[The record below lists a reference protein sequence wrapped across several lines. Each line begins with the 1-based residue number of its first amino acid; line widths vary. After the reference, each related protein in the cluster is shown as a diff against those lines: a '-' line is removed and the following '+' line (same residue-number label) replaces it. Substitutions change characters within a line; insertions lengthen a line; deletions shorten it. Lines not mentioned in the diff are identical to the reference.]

1 VNALPTQVILAD
13 RKITY
18 CITDRDLR
26 VTQMSDAARLLP
38 EADAVVGR
46 SLLEIMPELIG
57 SEAVLADILA
67 GKLPRF
73 ELAGV
78 NRTAD
83 DQRTIYLTLVSLP
96 YNHTNGHVSG
106 LIHLVQDM
114 TDFASIEQR
123 VTQQRNEL
131 RLLRDELNRRN
142 QQLAAA
148 NAELQS
154 LDEMKSKFVSIAA
167 HELRSPLTA
176 ITGYL
181 ELLMDDGADC
191 FSELQRDYLGII
203 QGSAHRL
210 LTITNDLLDLT
221 RIEAGRLELV
231 LQPADLGAVLR
242 AVASEYAAQIAA
254 KTQQLT
260 LTISADLPAV
270 LCDSVRA
277 AQIIGNLISNAT
289 KYTPAGGRI
298 AIQLERAADEGF
310 LQIVVQ
316 DTGVGIPAAEQK
328 RLFERFFRASNAST
342 AGALGAGLGLH
353 ITRALVELHGGRI
366 WLKSEAGQG
375 AAFFVTFPITDM
387 PISRDGA
394 ERMSRFARGH

>member
-1 VNALPTQVILAD
+1 MNALPTQVILTD

-38 EADAVVGR
+38 AADAVVGR

-57 SEAVLADILA
+57 SETVLADVLA

-78 NRTAD
+78 NRTTE
-83 DQRTIYLTLVSLP
+83 DQQTVYLTLVSLP
-96 YNHTNGHVSG
+96 YNHTNGQVSG

-114 TDFASIEQR
+114 TELASIEQR

-181 ELLMDDGADC
+181 ELLMDDGAGC
-191 FSELQRDYLGII
+191 FTDLQRDYLGII

-231 LQPADLGAVLR
+231 LRPTDLGAVLR
-242 AVASEYAAQIAA
+242 AVAGEYAAQIAA
-254 KTQQLT
+254 KTQQLI
-260 LTISADLPAV
+260 LTIPDDLPAV
-270 LCDSVRA
+270 LCDIMRA
-277 AQIIGNLISNAT
+277 AQIVGNLLSNAT
-289 KYTPAGGRI
+289 KYTPVGGRI
-298 AIQLERAADEGF
+298 QLQLEHAADEGF
-310 LQIVVQ
+310 LQVVVR
-316 DTGVGIPAAEQK
+316 DTGVGIPVAEQK
-328 RLFERFFRASNAST
+328 RLFERFFRASSAAT

-353 ITRALVELHGGRI
+353 ITRALVELHGGKI
-366 WLKSEAGQG
+366 WLESAADQG
-375 AAFFVTFPITDM
+375 AAFFATFPITDT
-387 PISRDGA
+387 PGCVDWS
-394 ERMSRFARGH
+394 ERKSCFARDH

>member
-1 VNALPTQVILAD
+1 MNALLTQVILED

-26 VTQMSDAARLLP
+26 VIQVSDAARLLSD
-38 EADAVVGR
+38 ADDVLGH
-46 SLLEIMPELIG
+46 SLLDIVPELIG
-57 SEAVLADILA
+57 SEMVLADILA
-67 GKLPRF
+67 GKTPRF
-73 ELAGV
+73 ELARV

-96 YNHTNGHVSG
+96 YNNTNGQVSG

-114 TDFASIEQR
+114 TDLVSIEQR

-181 ELLMDDGADC
+181 ELLIDNGAGRFTD
-191 FSELQRDYLGII
+191 LQNDYLGII
-203 QGSAHRL
+203 QGSTHRL
-210 LTITNDLLDLT
+210 LSITNDLLDLT

-231 LQPADLGAVLR
+231 LQPVDLGALLKV
-242 AVASEYAAQIAA
+242 VASEYAAQIEA
-254 KTQQLT
+254 KAQRLT
-260 LTISADLPAV
+260 LTIADGLPTA
-270 LCDSVRA
+270 LCDGLRA

-289 KYTPAGGRI
+289 KYTPAAGTITIR
-298 AIQLERAADEGF
+298 LERTADAGF
-310 LQIVVQ
+310 LQVSVR
-316 DTGVGIPAAEQK
+316 DTGVGIPDAEQK
-328 RLFERFFRASNAST
+328 RIFERFFRASSAAA
-342 AGALGAGLGLH
+342 AGVLGAGLGLH
-353 ITRALVELHGGRI
+353 ISRALVELHGGKI
-366 WLKSEAGQG
+366 WLESAIGQG
-375 AAFFVTFPITDM
+375 STFYVTFPVTDT
-387 PISRDGA
+387 PANSDWATRA
-394 ERMSRFARGH
+394 SRFPHFH

>member
-1 VNALPTQVILAD
+1 MNALPTQVILAD

-38 EADAVVGR
+38 EADAVVGH

-78 NRTAD
+78 NRTAE

-96 YNHTNGHVSG
+96 YNHTNGQVSG

-154 LDEMKSKFVSIAA
+154 LDEMKSKFVSVAA

-191 FSELQRDYLGII
+191 FSDLQRDYLGII

-221 RIEAGRLELV
+221 RIEAGRLELAW
-231 LQPADLGAVLR
+231 QPADLGAVLR

-254 KTQQLT
+254 KTQQFT
-260 LTISADLPAV
+260 LTIPDDLPAV

-298 AIQLERAADEGF
+298 EIQLERAADEGF
-310 LQIVVQ
+310 LQIAVR

-328 RLFERFFRASNAST
+328 KLFARFFRASSASA

-366 WLKSEAGQG
+366 WLESEAGQG
-375 AAFFVTFPITDM
+375 AAFFVTFPITDT
-387 PISRDGA
+387 PISTDGS

>member
-1 VNALPTQVILAD
+1 MNALPTQVILAD

-26 VTQMSDAARLLP
+26 VIQMSDAARLLP
-38 EADAVVGR
+38 AADDVVGH
-46 SLLEIMPELIG
+46 SLLEIMPELVG
-57 SEAVLADILA
+57 SEMVLADVLA

-78 NRTAD
+78 NRTAE
-83 DQRTIYLTLVSLP
+83 DQRTIYLMLVSLP
-96 YNHTNGHVSG
+96 YNNSNGQVSG

-114 TDFASIEQR
+114 TDFAAIEQR

-154 LDEMKSKFVSIAA
+154 LDEMKSKFVSVAA

-191 FSELQRDYLGII
+191 FSDLQRDYLGII

-231 LQPADLGAVLR
+231 LQPVDLGALLR
-242 AVASEYAAQIAA
+242 AIASEYAVQIAA

-260 LTISADLPAV
+260 LTIPDGLPGV

-277 AQIIGNLISNAT
+277 FQIIGNLISNAT
-289 KYTPAGGRI
+289 KYTPAGGWI
-298 AIQLERAADEGF
+298 EIQLGRAADEGF
-310 LQIVVQ
+310 LQVAVR

-328 RLFERFFRASNAST
+328 KLFERFFRASSAST
-342 AGALGAGLGLH
+342 AGAFGAGLGLH
-353 ITRALVELHGGRI
+353 ITRALVELHGGKI
-366 WLKSEAGQG
+366 WLESEAGQG
-375 AAFFVTFPITDM
+375 AAFFVTFPISDM
-387 PISRDGA
+387 PVSADWS
-394 ERMSRFARGH
+394 ESMSRFARDH

>member
-1 VNALPTQVILAD
+1 MNALPTQVILAD

-38 EADAVVGR
+38 EADDMVGH
-46 SLLEIMPELIG
+46 SLLEIMPELVG
-57 SEAVLADILA
+57 SEMVLADILA

-83 DQRTIYLTLVSLP
+83 DQRTIYLMLVSLP
-96 YNHTNGHVSG
+96 YNNSNGQVSG

-131 RLLRDELNRRN
+131 RLLRDELNHRN

-148 NAELQS
+148 NSELQS
-154 LDEMKSKFVSIAA
+154 LDEMKSKFVAIAA

-191 FSELQRDYLGII
+191 FSDLQRDYLGII

-260 LTISADLPAV
+260 LTIPDDLPAV
-270 LCDSVRA
+270 LCDNVRA

-298 AIQLERAADEGF
+298 EIQLERAADEGF
-310 LQIVVQ
+310 LQIAVR

-328 RLFERFFRASNAST
+328 KLFERFFRASSASA

-366 WLKSEAGQG
+366 WLESEAGQG
-375 AAFFVTFPITDM
+375 AAFFVTFPISDT
-387 PISRDGA
+387 PISADWS
-394 ERMSRFARGH
+394 ECMSRFARGH